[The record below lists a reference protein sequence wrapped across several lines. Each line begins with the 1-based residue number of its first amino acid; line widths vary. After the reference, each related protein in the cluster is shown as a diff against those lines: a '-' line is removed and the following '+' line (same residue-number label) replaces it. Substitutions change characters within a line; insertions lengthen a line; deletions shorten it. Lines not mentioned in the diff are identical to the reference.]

1 MALPMLDEEEFSVVS
16 SLYSQGMKATKEF
29 REKAQHSFEWNHDDG
44 TAWSIVV
51 WPCCQ
56 QCCSSEAVTLVIA

>member
-29 REKAQHSFEWNHDDG
+29 REEHNITIERSVD
-44 TAWSIVV
+44 
-51 WPCCQ
+51 
-56 QCCSSEAVTLVIA
+56 